1 MLRVRIGTLFLTL
14 ALLFGG
20 GALALAQDATPSAD
34 SAVLPAEIHAGTCDA
49 IGDMVVPLTDV
60 QLAPA
65 DGTATPTTQPAMVH
79 ANVVLTSVTTLDQTI
94 DELLSGDHVIAVY
107 AGADQMDTVVA
118 CGQIEGQVRLHL
130 RSDAP
135 PGLVIAMQEVGS
147 SGYAGVAWLSP
158 ADNGGTMVT
167 LFIAEGLIGQDPR

>member
-1 MLRVRIGTLFLTL
+1 MSMLSERPCDRRV
-14 ALLFGG
+14 
-20 GALALAQDATPSAD
+20 TPARTR
-34 SAVLPAEIHAGTCDA
+34 L
-49 IGDMVVPLTDV
+49 
-60 QLAPA
+60 
-65 DGTATPTTQPAMVH
+65 
-79 ANVVLTSVTTLDQTI
+79 
-94 DELLSGDHVIAVY
+94 
-107 AGADQMDTVVA
+107 DTVVA

-167 LFIAEGLIGQDPR
+167 LFIAEGLIGQGPR